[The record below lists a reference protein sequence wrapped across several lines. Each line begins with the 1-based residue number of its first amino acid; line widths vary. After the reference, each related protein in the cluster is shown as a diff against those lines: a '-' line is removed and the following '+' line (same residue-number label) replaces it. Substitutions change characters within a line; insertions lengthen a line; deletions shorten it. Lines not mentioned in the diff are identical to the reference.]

1 MWSSAFTTLDV
12 PAGKV
17 YYFPWLAG
25 IRGAAMTVN
34 KDQLAEKNIDYLN
47 FTSYEQVIE
56 AGVALTEKN
65 SDGKITRSGYSIR
78 SSQWTVLRSLIW
90 QMGGEFFDRASG
102 KWSFNTDI
110 GEQAAQMLYDVYW
123 THQICDF
130 DLFQSEFEAVS
141 QKLVSIWGDG
151 AWTCSVQTDSAQI
164 NADNIVTPRLANKA
178 TDVLYPDHIAGWGL
192 SKRLVDAGD
201 KLTSAV
207 DFAKFIV
214 SPDSLIQA
222 FDFYSGV
229 CMTKAVYQDPRI
241 EQVKYGLISKRV
253 AEGMWPIARY
263 TGDHV
268 ANHDPSHAELD
279 RAMRQ
284 EITIKEALANMDAYL
299 QEQEDQSRERIKGG
313 G

>member
-1 MWSSAFTTLDV
+1 
-12 PAGKV
+12 
-17 YYFPWLAG
+17 
-25 IRGAAMTVN
+25 
-34 KDQLAEKNIDYLN
+34 
-47 FTSYEQVIE
+47 
-56 AGVALTEKN
+56 
-65 SDGKITRSGYSIR
+65 
-78 SSQWTVLRSLIW
+78 
-90 QMGGEFFDRASG
+90 
-102 KWSFNTDI
+102 
-110 GEQAAQMLYDVYW
+110 
-123 THQICDF
+123 
-130 DLFQSEFEAVS
+130 
-141 QKLVSIWGDG
+141 
-151 AWTCSVQTDSAQI
+151 
-164 NADNIVTPRLANKA
+164 
-178 TDVLYPDHIAGWGL
+178 
-192 SKRLVDAGD
+192 
-201 KLTSAV
+201 
-207 DFAKFIV
+207 
-214 SPDSLIQA
+214 LIQA